1 MVQGFN
7 ETIGLE
13 KGIIVEAFSQGNIS
27 DLTEK
32 VVDAAN
38 KKVGAEDIPD
48 IFAAYADTA
57 YVVNQLGLVAELDRY
72 LTEEELNEYRS
83 EYLEEVGRQYYEW
96 TDSLTGTPNDGKAF
110 WGREQWPIISL
121 SAVNNWDWKSFLC
134 GMEK

>member
-1 MVQGFN
+1 VNLEIGHYYNGVQKTAFDHMVQEFN
-7 ETIGLE
+7 ETIGLK

-57 YVVNQLGLVAELDRY
+57 YVVNQLGLVAELDRGG
-72 LTEEELNEYRS
+72 TE
-83 EYLEEVGRQYYEW
+83 
-96 TDSLTGTPNDGKAF
+96 
-110 WGREQWPIISL
+110 
-121 SAVNNWDWKSFLC
+121 
-134 GMEK
+134 